1 MAQVY
6 FHCSNAEG
14 VLVDRRGV
22 MVADLAE
29 ACEHATG
36 LVRCLISSLSPDDWR
51 DWTVH
56 ISDDAGDEIVAI
68 PFSSQLGRL
77 H

>member
-14 VLVDRRGV
+14 VLVDRRGA

-29 ACEHATG
+29 ACARATG
-36 LVRCLISSLSPDDWR
+36 LVRSLIGSVSPDDWR

-68 PFSSQLGRL
+68 PFSSQLGRP